1 MKKYNNLIFSIIYSI
16 LYLVLFLTLF
26 MPNIDIN
33 LNKKFN
39 AFNVAGIPYND
50 NGTVVYFFEFSS
62 MNMFII
68 LLILIGFIIS
78 ILSMLKYFQKYY
90 KQILIILLCISLFIT
105 IFTLFKINFTHIADA
120 DFELV
125 ARNNNKYKLL
135 YGAYVTSTISFVIAV
150 LNIIQ
155 YVKLNNDNYR
165 LH

>member
-1 MKKYNNLIFSIIYSI
+1 M
-16 LYLVLFLTLF
+16 
-26 MPNIDIN
+26 
-33 LNKKFN
+33 
-39 AFNVAGIPYND
+39 
-50 NGTVVYFFEFSS
+50 
-62 MNMFII
+62 
-68 LLILIGFIIS
+68 
-78 ILSMLKYFQKYY
+78 
-90 KQILIILLCISLFIT
+90 
-105 IFTLFKINFTHIADA
+105 FKISFTHIADA